1 MSNLARHKSR
11 AGNCFCFRFFVI
23 LVDSAT
29 AINLKYLISFVCF
42 SCFSPSYFIFNL
54 YSPCVFLSYVFRCRF
69 PPIMALHLC
78 SLSVPKPP
86 EVRWFSGEGG
96 VARRPPTRACV
107 QCPVSSNSN
116 SSDCKTIRVEFLIR
130 DSPTNLNRWLSDCRP
145 PVGISRAIRKILQEC
160 GELEELAELAEMSE
174 SGHLTEVL
182 KSPQPQRLP
191 KSLLSSFSVHG
202 IESKAMLRPLAS
214 CSSVHLFICSWAI
227 K

>member
-1 MSNLARHKSR
+1 MCIFEL
-11 AGNCFCFRFFVI
+11 CFPLQISSDNGVTFMFPKCSQASSGSVAQRRRGRG
-23 LVDSAT
+23 AKT
-29 AINLKYLISFVCF
+29 A
-42 SCFSPSYFIFNL
+42 
-54 YSPCVFLSYVFRCRF
+54 
-69 PPIMALHLC
+69 HQ
-78 SLSVPKPP
+78 
-86 EVRWFSGEGG
+86 G
-96 VARRPPTRACV
+96 V
-107 QCPVSSNSN
+107 CPVSSNSN

-182 KSPQPQRLP
+182 KSPQPQLLP